1 MAKTSAKLA
10 FLENVLRSSGVVVR
24 YEKGHFQSGYCLL
37 KDKRVA
43 VINKFYKDNARLRI
57 IREIISQVAID
68 TSELKEEDIEL
79 LDRLAPKWRET
90 SMFVDTSG
98 GRQ

>member
-1 MAKTSAKLA
+1 MAKTSVKLA
-10 FLENVLRSSGVVVR
+10 FLEQVLRASGVIVR

-57 IREIISQVAID
+57 IKEIISQVPID
-68 TSELKEEDIEL
+68 TSDLRDEDLEL
-79 LDRLAPKWRET
+79 LDRLAPRWRET
-90 SMFVDTSG
+90 TMFVDTSG
-98 GRQ
+98 VGQ

>member
-10 FLENVLRSSGVVVR
+10 FLENLLRTSGIVVR

-57 IREIISQVAID
+57 IKEIISQVPID
-68 TSELKEEDIEL
+68 TAHLKEEDLEL

-90 SMFVDTSG
+90 TMFVDTSG
-98 GRQ
+98 ATQ